1 MPSPRRDVAE
11 DGVLLETKLHPPRAR
26 QEWVVRAGL
35 IQYLTSSTA
44 KLILIEAPAGFGKST
59 LVAQWR
65 ASPGESRR
73 FAWVSVDPRDDDPVR
88 LWWHI
93 VHALLRACPG
103 LHARDLLQHLRT
115 QAPDVQD
122 SLLPALV
129 NQLAALSGPVV
140 LVLDDYH
147 SISNPACQ
155 EQLAFLVTH
164 LPPMTQIALMTR
176 ADPPLP
182 LGRMRA
188 AAELAEVRMNEL
200 RFAAAEADKLVRAVC
215 GVRLDESDLAILVE
229 RTEGWPA
236 GVYLAALSLRGQ
248 PSPSRFVR
256 QFTGDNRFVVEFL
269 AEEVLSSQP
278 TQIQQFLRRT
288 AILDRFTP
296 SLCDAV
302 TGLPDVAG
310 IIATLESENLFLVA
324 LDGHRQWFRYHQLF
338 GQVLLSWLMEVE
350 PEIVPTLHAR
360 ASRWHRRHG
369 SVEEAISHALAAG
382 DDAGAIDVLAS
393 NWPRIIGPGLTVV
406 FRASMNQI
414 GADRI
419 LASPVAAHCAAWCAA
434 VSGELNSLRFWLS
447 VIEAG
452 EHDGPLPDGMRSLQS
467 SAALLRGLF
476 GFGGIRNMRES
487 ATIAADLEADP
498 ASPWYVLARTALGAA
513 QYLSSEFDAAAVSL
527 SEALQGD
534 LSMALVRKVAY
545 SVTALVATER
555 GRLVQAQELAH
566 AAREIAADG
575 DLGVAPCSILVYTA
589 TGAVAVQQ
597 GQLEDARADFAQALR
612 DHGRWL
618 GIIPWAAADAMLR
631 LAAVLDELGDSGAAA
646 GLLGEAWDI
655 LRSLPDGAEAR
666 LFKIEQL
673 EKRLATRS
681 PPQPSAEA
689 LTDREEEVLRLLRGT
704 LSLRE
709 IGQEL
714 YLSSNTVKTHVR
726 AIYRKLGVSSRREA
740 VVRGR
745 DAGLLLPAVNPAWT
759 RRGQMSCSCR
769 ARRTASPR

>member
-1 MPSPRRDVAE
+1 
-11 DGVLLETKLHPPRAR
+11 
-26 QEWVVRAGL
+26 
-35 IQYLTSSTA
+35 
-44 KLILIEAPAGFGKST
+44 
-59 LVAQWR
+59 
-65 ASPGESRR
+65 
-73 FAWVSVDPRDDDPVR
+73 
-88 LWWHI
+88 
-93 VHALLRACPG
+93 
-103 LHARDLLQHLRT
+103 
-115 QAPDVQD
+115 
-122 SLLPALV
+122 
-129 NQLAALSGPVV
+129 
-140 LVLDDYH
+140 
-147 SISNPACQ
+147 
-155 EQLAFLVTH
+155 
-164 LPPMTQIALMTR
+164 
-176 ADPPLP
+176 
-182 LGRMRA
+182 
-188 AAELAEVRMNEL
+188 
-200 RFAAAEADKLVRAVC
+200 
-215 GVRLDESDLAILVE
+215 
-229 RTEGWPA
+229 
-236 GVYLAALSLRGQ
+236 
-248 PSPSRFVR
+248 
-256 QFTGDNRFVVEFL
+256 
-269 AEEVLSSQP
+269 
-278 TQIQQFLRRT
+278 
-288 AILDRFTP
+288 
-296 SLCDAV
+296 
-302 TGLPDVAG
+302 
-310 IIATLESENLFLVA
+310 
-324 LDGHRQWFRYHQLF
+324 
-338 GQVLLSWLMEVE
+338 
-350 PEIVPTLHAR
+350 
-360 ASRWHRRHG
+360 
-369 SVEEAISHALAAG
+369 
-382 DDAGAIDVLAS
+382 
-393 NWPRIIGPGLTVV
+393 
-406 FRASMNQI
+406 
-414 GADRI
+414 
-419 LASPVAAHCAAWCAA
+419 
-434 VSGELNSLRFWLS
+434 
-447 VIEAG
+447 
-452 EHDGPLPDGMRSLQS
+452 MRSLQS
-467 SAALLRGLF
+467 CAALLRGLF

-714 YLSSNTVKTHVR
+714 YLSANTVKTHVR